1 MPSGPSKRYAL
12 SILTIGRL
20 RRAALS
26 LSRAWVASFSL
37 VQQFRARNE
46 PLVSRDD
53 VRIGHGVLLQCDRG
67 LFCFAVAHWRLG
79 AHAQTASN
87 YNVPVVVSKN
97 FSYLALFA
105 LQESGNTLPTAL

>member
-1 MPSGPSKRYAL
+1 MRFSFGVIEDCSA
-12 SILTIGRL
+12 
-20 RRAALS
+20 S
-26 LSRAWVASFSL
+26 LS
-37 VQQFRARNE
+37 
-46 PLVSRDD
+46 PL
-53 VRIGHGVLLQCDRG
+53 
-67 LFCFAVAHWRLG
+67 AHV